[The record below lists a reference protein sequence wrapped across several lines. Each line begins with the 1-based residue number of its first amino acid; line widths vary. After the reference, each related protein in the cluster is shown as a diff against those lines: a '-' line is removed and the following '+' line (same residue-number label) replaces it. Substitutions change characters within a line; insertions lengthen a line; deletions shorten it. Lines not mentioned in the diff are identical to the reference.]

1 MGDARMR
8 RSLIAGSVLLI
19 AIGVLL
25 AVMSSGQGGPPPDDA
40 AVGPGPERG
49 GQPPAHRLTAAGA
62 GPDGGSGGG
71 GAGPGGAPAGR
82 VAPGVDEPGAKDDGA
97 EPMPETGFALGPQ
110 EDDDGAGRPEKDS
123 KTIHCSIEGTVRLD
137 GEPVAGVEVHL
148 YGMRR
153 GGEFL
158 ALESGPP
165 ETDPA
170 GRFGFADVPGNKYRL
185 SVVSEGAFS
194 KGVWILCDNDGEVIE
209 ADVDLEPA
217 GVHVTGILTDLEG
230 NPLAQ
235 SSVVA
240 RRQTVNMQAMKQAL
254 QISVGPDGRFECW
267 LPDAGFSM
275 VGNAVGHH
283 GHVLPIPEGR
293 EEVELVF
300 RLERLS
306 GLTGIVIGPDG
317 PQAGVKVSAST
328 KNDDGS
334 SVSHSTESEAG
345 GRFSLECG
353 PGEASVTAWAA
364 EGWDHQVVP
373 ARREGTDAPEV
384 VLELRPGRTVTGHVH
399 LKSGA
404 PAPMVAVGI
413 HTMPSGIGGVVQ
425 ADIEGDFKAGGLR
438 PGEKVMIF
446 CLRDVRPWKE
456 RMLEIGPE
464 QDHVDVLFVPGE
476 E

>member
-1 MGDARMR
+1 MR
-8 RSLIAGSVLLI
+8 KRYLLI
-19 AIGVLL
+19 AAALGLALIGFWLVRIG
-25 AVMSSGQGGPPPDDA
+25 AHHFV
-40 AVGPGPERG
+40 AVGNTG
-49 GQPPAHRLTAAGA
+49 GHIEAPAAGA
-62 GPDGGSGGG
+62 DRGGVSGERATAQKP
-71 GAGPGGAPAGR
+71 GAGPGDAKSESGVRPGAPVGNAGSGGSD
-82 VAPGVDEPGAKDDGA
+82 PEQGETPEPEG
-97 EPMPETGFALGPQ
+97 GFVLGPQ
-110 EDDDGAGRPEKDS
+110 DGPGDDSAEEASDKGA
-123 KTIHCSIEGTVRLD
+123 IHCSIEGLVRLG

-148 YGMRR
+148 YAMRR

-165 ETDPA
+165 KTDTA
-170 GRFGFADVPGNKYRL
+170 GRFGFADVTGNKYRL
-185 SVVSEGAFS
+185 SVVSQGAFS
-194 KGVWILCDNDGEVIE
+194 KGVWILCDNDGEVIQ

-217 GVHVTGILTDLEG
+217 GVHVTGVLTDLEG
-230 NPLAQ
+230 TPLAQ

-240 RRQTVNMQAMKQAL
+240 RRRTVNMQAMKQAL
-254 QISVGPDGRFECW
+254 QISVGQDGRFECW
-267 LPDAGFSM
+267 LPDAAFSM

-283 GHVLPIPEGR
+283 GHVLSIPEGR

-306 GLTGIVIGPDG
+306 GLSGIVIGPEG

-328 KNDDGS
+328 RNDDGS
-334 SVSHSTESEAG
+334 SVSNSTDTGSD

-364 EGWDHQVVP
+364 EGWDQQVVP

-413 HTMPSGIGGVVQ
+413 HTLPSGIGGVVQ
-425 ADIEGDFKAGGLR
+425 ADIQGDFKAEGLR
-438 PGEKVMIF
+438 PGEEVSIF
-446 CLRDVRPWKE
+446 CLRDVRPWQE
-456 RMLEIGPE
+456 RRLKIGPD
-464 QDHVDVLFVPGE
+464 QDRVDVLFVPE
-476 E
+476 DE